1 MTLRPD
7 QKTWNENE
15 FKIKTMLRWLVIGL
29 GDIAAKRVIPAIL
42 EEPRSR
48 LAAIVTREAA
58 KVGPY
63 RVPAFASLD
72 EALSHARFDAV
83 YVATPVFL
91 HAPQA
96 LAAFEAG
103 LHVLCE
109 KPMALNVAEARSMV
123 EAAADRRR
131 HLGVAYYRRA
141 YPKVHRAVELIKLG
155 AIGQPI
161 MAFAACHSQLP
172 ADPVRRLWLLDPAK
186 AGGGPLYDI
195 GSHRIDLLNHF
206 FGEPR
211 EVRACLSNAVH
222 RIPVEDAATVV
233 IRYQKGLHAVVDARW
248 NSTVVRDEFRVIG
261 TDGEIDLSPLNA
273 PDLRLPSGR
282 ELLPP
287 HPNLHYPCIKNFS
300 DAVLDGAQLLS
311 SGATAIWTDWVTENA
326 VADGKCRAMQPVAPL
341 A

>member
-1 MTLRPD
+1 
-7 QKTWNENE
+7 
-15 FKIKTMLRWLVIGL
+15 MLRWLVIGL
-29 GDIAAKRVIPAIL
+29 GDIATKRVIPGIL
-42 EEPRSR
+42 EEPRSQ
-48 LAAIVTREAA
+48 LAGIVTREAA
-58 KVGPY
+58 KVDPHGV
-63 RVPAFASLD
+63 RAFASLE
-72 EALSHARFDAV
+72 EALRHSRFDAV
-83 YVATPVFL
+83 YIATPVFL
-91 HAPQA
+91 HAPQT
-96 LAAFEAG
+96 LAALDAG

-109 KPMALNVAEARSMV
+109 KPMALNIAEARSMV
-123 EAAADRRR
+123 EAAADHRR

-141 YPKVHRAVELIKLG
+141 YPKVERAMELIKLG

-172 ADPVRRLWLLDPAK
+172 ADPARRSWLLDPAK

-206 FGEPR
+206 FGEPQ

-222 RIPVEDAATVV
+222 RIPVEDSATLV

-248 NSTVVRDEFRVIG
+248 NSRVIRDEFRVIG

-273 PDLRLPSGR
+273 PDLKLPSRR
-282 ELLPP
+282 EMLPP
-287 HPNLHYPCIKNFS
+287 HANLHYPCIKNFS
-300 DAVLDGAQLLS
+300 DALLDGAQLLS

-326 VADGKCRAMQPVAPL
+326 VGDGKCRAIEPLAPL